1 MTVNAIAVIQPPSGK
16 SKVRQALRGHTPGQ
30 FLGCLELPL
39 VRMALL
45 YQVPKVV
52 LRLAECTERR
62 GFSSTSALPQL

>member
-1 MTVNAIAVIQPPSGK
+1 MTVNAIAVVPTPSGK

-45 YQVPKVV
+45 YQVV